1 MKKEHDKND
10 SPVTI
15 FTGAGGSGDSPIFIT
30 EGSLEIVGINED
42 FQPAVAVPA
51 VSFTVNKTST
61 IGSVKIK
68 PGSVASNSGAAW
80 SIALTETGAH
90 PRSVQ
95 IAATTPLQ
103 ATDPTSKI
111 LYFCWSIT
119 VSISGGSGSETL
131 LRQPRNGGECRLRHE
146 TFVLTGATST
156 LSGFPAGTTLPTNH
170 FSIHFR

>member
-80 SIALTETGAH
+80 SIALTETGTH
-90 PRSVQ
+90 LDQRGLRVGDTPS
-95 IAATTPLQ
+95 ATKKWRRVPPQTRNLCPGRGHINFVGFPGWN
-103 ATDPTSKI
+103 DPAD
-111 LYFCWSIT
+111 
-119 VSISGGSGSETL
+119 
-131 LRQPRNGGECRLRHE
+131 QP
-146 TFVLTGATST
+146 FFDT
-156 LSGFPAGTTLPTNH
+156 LSLT
-170 FSIHFR
+170 